1 MMPWETVIL
10 RLMARCKK
18 CGGYQHDPMR
28 FGSGQMAP
36 FCKCPTRVRSYE
48 DRVSKPSTKSQKSSR
63 LSTAEQLVMLAKLY
77 KEGSLTELEFKTLKS
92 QLLSRGDS

>member
-10 RLMARCKK
+10 RLVARCKK
-18 CGGYQHDPMR
+18 CGGYQHVR
-28 FGSGQMAP
+28 FGSGQLGS
-36 FCKCPTRVRSYE
+36 FCQCPTWLDNSE
-48 DRVSKPSTKSQKSSR
+48 NRVSRSSTKSQKSSR